1 MTNASDTD
9 PRTKQMRRRLR
20 RFDSISAMLEAALT
34 LTGAAV
40 LVLLTMFIANR
51 VWPSRKPAQAME
63 VLQIAVGEEEGMA
76 GDNPELGE
84 GALPSAEELPMR
96 DGSLDFEDNDVLQT
110 LSSVLDA
117 AANSEID
124 LSDPSQRS
132 GQPGSGRPGLPG
144 GEGKEGSGRGK
155 GGIPNHSRWD
165 IRYPSQSLSEYAAAL
180 DFFGIEL
187 GVVRGKELTLVSQ
200 LARGNAVIRKGAAT
214 ESRLFFQW
222 QDNARRKADIDL
234 LREKGVATAGAIV
247 VQFFSTQVEQQL
259 AALEKQEAKQPI
271 ARIRKTEFGV
281 RSSENKTFEFYV
293 IGITYIR

>member
-1 MTNASDTD
+1 
-9 PRTKQMRRRLR
+9 
-20 RFDSISAMLEAALT
+20 MLEAALT

-40 LVLLTMFIANR
+40 LVLLLMFVANR

-63 VLQIAVGEEEGMA
+63 VLQLAIGEEEGMA
-76 GDNPELGE
+76 GDDPELGE

-96 DGSLDFEDNDVLQT
+96 DGALEFEDTDVVQT
-110 LSSVLDA
+110 LSSVLDVA
-117 AANSEID
+117 SNSEID

-132 GQPGSGRPGLPG
+132 GTPGAGRPGQPG
-144 GEGKEGSGRGK
+144 GEGKQGKGRGK

-200 LARGNAVIRKGAAT
+200 LSRGAPVVRTGT
-214 ESRLFFQW
+214 SSESRLFFQW

-234 LREKGVATAGAIV
+234 LRERGVATSGAIV
-247 VQFFSTQVEQQL
+247 VQFISAELEQKL
-259 AALEKQEAKQPI
+259 ALLEKSAAKQPI
-271 ARIRKTEFGV
+271 ERIQKTQFGI
-281 RSSENKTFEFYV
+281 RSLADKTFEFYV
-293 IGITYIR
+293 IDINYFR